1 MNNSID
7 HNRIRGK
14 KVLVTGGAGFVGSN
28 LVDKLVELEAEVTVL
43 DDLFTGDLNNI
54 RYRGSIYFKFG
65 SVTDKELV
73 DELVSK
79 ADIVF
84 HIACRNIILS
94 TKDPYQDFQV
104 NVWGTLNVLLAAK
117 IHRPKRVVL
126 SSSASVYGNALYLP
140 INENEGLRPLNPYA
154 ASKLSAENY
163 CTAFYESFDVPTT
176 ILRYSNVYGIKQNPL
191 NPYCGVI
198 SKFFDSI
205 IKGNSPKIHGDGEQT
220 RDFTYI
226 DDVVDA
232 TIIAAISPKTEGE
245 VYNVGS
251 GIETSVNEL
260 MRKVLKISSTNLI
273 PKYVYSR
280 DIDNVRRRVLNI
292 EKMRKTLHYV
302 PSTPLEY
309 GLKKTYDWLMET
321 YINNLSRD
329 VKPTG

>member
-1 MNNSID
+1 
-7 HNRIRGK
+7 
-14 KVLVTGGAGFVGSN
+14 
-28 LVDKLVELEAEVTVL
+28 
-43 DDLFTGDLNNI
+43 
-54 RYRGSIYFKFG
+54 
-65 SVTDKELV
+65 
-73 DELVSK
+73 
-79 ADIVF
+79 
-84 HIACRNIILS
+84 
-94 TKDPYQDFQV
+94 
-104 NVWGTLNVLLAAK
+104 
-117 IHRPKRVVL
+117 
-126 SSSASVYGNALYLP
+126 
-140 INENEGLRPLNPYA
+140 
-154 ASKLSAENY
+154 
-163 CTAFYESFDVPTT
+163 
-176 ILRYSNVYGIKQNPL
+176 L

-198 SKFFDSI
+198 SKFFESI
-205 IKGNSPKIHGDGEQT
+205 IKGESPKIHGDGEQT

-232 TIIAAISPKTEGE
+232 TVIAAISPKTEGE

-251 GIETSVNEL
+251 GIETSVNDL

-309 GLKKTYDWLMET
+309 GLRKTYDWLMET

>member
-1 MNNSID
+1 
-7 HNRIRGK
+7 
-14 KVLVTGGAGFVGSN
+14 
-28 LVDKLVELEAEVTVL
+28 
-43 DDLFTGDLNNI
+43 
-54 RYRGSIYFKFG
+54 
-65 SVTDKELV
+65 
-73 DELVSK
+73 
-79 ADIVF
+79 
-84 HIACRNIILS
+84 
-94 TKDPYQDFQV
+94 
-104 NVWGTLNVLLAAK
+104 
-117 IHRPKRVVL
+117 
-126 SSSASVYGNALYLP
+126 VYGNALYLP

-176 ILRYSNVYGIKQNPL
+176 ILRYSNVYGVKQNPL

-198 SKFFDSI
+198 SKFFESI
-205 IKGNSPKIHGDGEQT
+205 IKGESPKIHGDGEQT

-232 TIIAAISPKTEGE
+232 TVIAAISPKTEGE

-251 GIETSVNEL
+251 GIETSVNDL

-309 GLKKTYDWLMET
+309 GLRKTYDWLMET